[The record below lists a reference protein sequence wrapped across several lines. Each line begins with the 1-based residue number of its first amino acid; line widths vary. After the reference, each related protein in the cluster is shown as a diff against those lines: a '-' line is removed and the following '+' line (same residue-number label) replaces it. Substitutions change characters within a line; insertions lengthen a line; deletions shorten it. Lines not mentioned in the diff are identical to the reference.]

1 MDQTTGTQ
9 RPRREKSTGAR
20 RGMLTSLFSSLCFR
34 RRSRD
39 LNFPLSNVIPSQAKK
54 MEFFR
59 AMETNMKMN
68 FKQGISHTP
77 AGKMGLTIGLGTPQ
91 ASTKSADDSGR
102 AMPEWVDTKNLSAPA
117 REVRTIST
125 VDDLVLLRSQRLDT
139 DDRVLAGSSAGRKVQ
154 IYHICSNRSFR

>member
-1 MDQTTGTQ
+1 M
-9 RPRREKSTGAR
+9 RE
-20 RGMLTSLFSSLCFR
+20 
-34 RRSRD
+34 
-39 LNFPLSNVIPSQAKK
+39 IPSQAKK

-77 AGKMGLTIGLGTPQ
+77 AGKLGLTVGLGTPQ
-91 ASTKSADDSGR
+91 SATKSADSSGR

-125 VDDLVLLRSQRLDT
+125 VDDLLLLRSQRLDT
-139 DDRVLAGSSAGRKVQ
+139 DDRVLAGSSAGRKVRKNSQ
-154 IYHICSNRSFR
+154 NQSIPSSNCVLTDYFVV